1 MISDLDL
8 DPSSFIATFEQVYYG
23 IFFSLVT

>member
-8 DPSSFIATFEQVYYG
+8 DPSLFIANFEQVYYE
-23 IFFSLVT
+23 IFFSWLT